1 MDASFSELTLL
12 QRKCRNFG
20 GNTKTEAGIFD
31 KSSKEQRNADTV
43 CKLKEDLDGVV
54 KQCFSILGDQDI
66 FNYKSNLS
74 GIKGGMN
81 SLEES
86 PDVPLA
92 DPDPPKSNGSTAV
105 QIPVNGHSKQSP
117 VDDHYRLSPPPE
129 KMMDSLPSKKKPHP
143 IMKCLGGNVITVAT
157 FLGVVVGVALG
168 LGLKSAKT
176 WTKREVM
183 YVNFPGELFL
193 NMLKCLIL
201 PLIVSSLISAI
212 GSLDTRLTG
221 KIGFRAVAYY
231 MATTV
236 MAIILGI
243 ILVISIR
250 PGVGRSVDEIEEK
263 KETKPMLTEDTLM
276 DLVRNMFPPNI
287 IEACLKQYST
297 ILKKPM
303 DYNKTEN
310 DTDLREWDIS
320 GRMEGSTNILGLVVF
335 SVVLGL
341 ILGDMKAKGKPLLN
355 VFTCLSDA
363 IMKIT
368 KLVIWLSPVGV
379 LFLVASKILEMKDLA
394 MMIGQVGLYFATV
407 LVGILIHGFV
417 VLPLLYLLMVRKNP
431 YSFLIRMGQ
440 ALATAFGTASSS
452 ATLPITINCLEEKNG
467 IDPRVSRFCLPI
479 GATINMDGTALYEAV
494 AAIFIAQ
501 VRGIT
506 LSIGSIIAISI
517 TATAASIGAA
527 GIPQAGMVTMV
538 MVLNVVGL
546 PAEDVTLILVV
557 DWILDR
563 FRTTINVL
571 GDAYGSAIVAH
582 YSKNDL
588 EELGNIEEM
597 NVETTTL

>member
-1 MDASFSELTLL
+1 M
-12 QRKCRNFG
+12 
-20 GNTKTEAGIFD
+20 
-31 KSSKEQRNADTV
+31 SKEGTDKENIVDGLQVAV
-43 CKLKEDLDGVV
+43 GKLVRK
-54 KQCFSILGDQDI
+54 
-66 FNYKSNLS
+66 
-74 GIKGGMN
+74 
-81 SLEES
+81 ES
-86 PDVPLA
+86 PDAPLA
-92 DPDPPKSNGSTAV
+92 DPSKTNGTSSTTV
-105 QIPVNGHSKQSP
+105 QMAANGHNKQHSP
-117 VDDHYRLSPPPE
+117 DDDVFPIAD
-129 KMMDSLPSKKKPHP
+129 KMMDTSSRTERHP
-143 IMKCLGGNVITVAT
+143 VVRCLGGNIITVAT
-157 FLGVVVGVALG
+157 FAGVILGIALG
-168 LGLKSAKT
+168 LGLKSARP

-201 PLIVSSLISAI
+201 PLIVSSLIAAI

-221 KIGFRAVAYY
+221 KIGIRAVAYY
-231 MATTV
+231 MITTV
-236 MAIILGI
+236 IAIILGI
-243 ILVISIR
+243 VLVMSIR
-250 PGVGRSVDEIEEK
+250 PGVGGSLDESTGEK
-263 KETKPMLTEDTLM
+263 RESKPTLPEDTLM

-287 IEACLKQYST
+287 MEACLKQYT
-297 ILKKPM
+297 TVLKRPKN
-303 DYNKTEN
+303 YNDTDN
-310 DTDLREWDIS
+310 ATDLREWDIS

-335 SVVLGL
+335 SVVLG
-341 ILGDMKAKGKPLLN
+341 ITLGEMKAKGKPLLN
-355 VFTCLSDA
+355 VFVSLSDA

-394 MMIGQVGLYFATV
+394 AIAGKVGLYSVTV
-407 LVGILIHGFV
+407 LGGILLHGFII
-417 VLPLLYLLMVRKNP
+417 LPLLYFALVRKNP
-431 YSFLIRMGQ
+431 YSFLLNMGQ

-452 ATLPITINCLEEKNG
+452 ATLPVTITCLEENNN

-494 AAIFIAQ
+494 AAIFISQ
-501 VRGIT
+501 VRGIS

-527 GIPQAGMVTMV
+527 GIPQAGLVTMV

-582 YSKNDL
+582 FSKNDL
-588 EELGNIEEM
+588 KELATAEEQPTEM
-597 NVETTTL
+597 TTL